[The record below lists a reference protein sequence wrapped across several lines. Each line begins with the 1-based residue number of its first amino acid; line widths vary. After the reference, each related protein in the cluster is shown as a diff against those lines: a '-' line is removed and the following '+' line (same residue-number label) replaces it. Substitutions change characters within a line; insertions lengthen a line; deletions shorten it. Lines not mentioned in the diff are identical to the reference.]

1 MAALFIDYHDTTYHV
16 TIKMNVRLHLKK
28 SMVLLQAM
36 QQENYV
42 WLHKTVAM
50 KIKLIFVNVLTTY

>member
-16 TIKMNVRLHLKK
+16 TIKTNVRLHLKR

-36 QQENYV
+36 LQANYV
-42 WLHKTVAM
+42 WLHKTVTM
-50 KIKLIFVNVLTTY
+50 KMKLIFVNVLTT